1 MWWVAGG
8 SGNAKT
14 RVPPLVVR
22 CPPDAHRFEFEVEG
36 GNRSQSDQTATYF
49 SFDFARVAN
58 VAHGG
63 DCTNGQGMLRWPLG
77 DDSGGE
83 GGAAMMTT
91 IVIIVAANGDG
102 TAPSFGD
109 SCQGWQMLLNS
120 LPVMLRDRLCR
131 GWRRWWR
138 RARPCFQE
146 CPRVAGS
153 RVCQEPL
160 TAEPP
165 RWLVGRALEPCR
177 NHTGTTLEPRWNHAR
192 ATPMLR
198 PRRTRSGHYG
208 CWKPYI
214 SMGPEDMQLLRPR
227 VAPRTARA

>member
-1 MWWVAGG
+1 MTKRGGASETPGSGASCEGHMWWVAGG
-8 SGNAKT
+8 RGNAKT
-14 RVPPLVVR
+14 RVPPLLVR
-22 CPPDAHRFEFEVEG
+22 CSPDAHRFEFEVEG
-36 GNRSQSDQTATYF
+36 GNRWQSDQIATYF

-63 DCTNGQGMLRWPLG
+63 DCT
-77 DDSGGE
+77 
-83 GGAAMMTT
+83 
-91 IVIIVAANGDG
+91 I
-102 TAPSFGD
+102 
-109 SCQGWQMLLNS
+109 S
-120 LPVMLRDRLCR
+120 LQVMLRDRLCR